1 METEMKFM
9 TVTRSRALV
18 EPELLVRFAIKK
30 VSEVKNPDGTEPP
43 AIWIALTLAA
53 AAEDH
58 EFYDR
63 LKDMVSS
70 TANNAEKILKMKD
83 LFLTTLDLFQDGYQ
97 SDYPDRE
104 SKSIF
109 PDERIC
115 REILGYAR
123 SQANTMLKSGDYENL
138 AIFRVLMRAGLQ
150 FSSWR
155 FAQFDEVFESLK
167 NNPENLIR
175 EGLEIIR
182 VATYTPRKES

>member
-1 METEMKFM
+1 MKI
-9 TVTRSRALV
+9 TVSIPRSAPFVDPQVLV
-18 EPELLVRFAIKK
+18 KFAIRK

-83 LFLTTLDLFQDGYQ
+83 LFLTTLDLFQYGYQ

-123 SQANTMLKSGDYENL
+123 SQAKTMLKSGDYENL

-155 FAQFDEVFESLK
+155 FAQFAETCESFKQDPESLVRK
-167 NNPENLIR
+167 
-175 EGLEIIR
+175 GLEIIN